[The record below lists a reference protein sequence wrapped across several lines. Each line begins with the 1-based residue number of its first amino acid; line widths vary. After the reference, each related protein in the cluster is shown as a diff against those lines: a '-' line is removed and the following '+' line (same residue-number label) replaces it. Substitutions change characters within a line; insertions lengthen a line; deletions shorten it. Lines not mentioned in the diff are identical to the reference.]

1 MHIIKLFILFIL
13 LISFR
18 LYADTNK
25 IIIATT
31 TSTYDSGLLDYIN
44 SFFENQFNIKVYS
57 ISVGT
62 GQAIRIAKNGDA
74 DILLVHHK
82 KSEIDFINKG
92 FGLKRNEFMY
102 NDFLIVGPK
111 SDNNYCH
118 SIENKLLN
126 IKNNNFLFISRDD
139 ESGTHKKEKE
149 LWSKINLKTSEFKS
163 WYIKN
168 GQGMGST
175 LLMANE
181 KEAYTLTD
189 RATWISFNKK
199 ENLKIICSNKPP
211 LINQYTII
219 AVNPKTNKN
228 VNFKGAKKYINWILS
243 SEGKKL
249 INSYKVKNI
258 QLFYFNKK
266 KDPAS

>member
-1 MHIIKLFILFIL
+1 MNYIKLSILFIVF
-13 LISFR
+13 ISFK

-25 IIIATT
+25 IVIATS
-31 TSTYDSGLLDYIN
+31 TSTYDSGLLDHIN
-44 SFFENQFNIKVYS
+44 PFFENKFNIKVYP

-82 KSEIDFINKG
+82 KSEIDFINNG
-92 FGLKRNEFMY
+92 YGIKRNEFMY

-111 SDNNYCH
+111 SDKNNCY
-118 SIENKLLN
+118 SIEDKLSN
-126 IKNNNFLFISRDD
+126 IKNNKFSFISRGD

-149 LWSKINLKTSEFKS
+149 LWSKMDLKISEFKS

-181 KEAYTLTD
+181 KKAYTLTD
-189 RATWISFNKK
+189 RATWIAFNRK

-219 AVNPKTNKN
+219 AVNPKINKN
-228 VNFKGAKKYINWILS
+228 VNFEGAKLYINWIVS
-243 SEGKKL
+243 SEGRKL
-249 INSYKVKNI
+249 INNYRVKNI